1 MTGRHFNPR
10 EPGTALRGSA
20 VVVLSLVMPVVA
32 WAQAEAPKLPVG
44 PVSPLPD
51 AGASALRVFGALL
64 VVLALFF
71 AGVWLWKN
79 WQRLAAMQGGRA
91 PKLHILEV
99 KSLGNRQALYVI
111 GYDRQRMLVGSSP
124 TGMTLLTQLPEAT
137 DDEMAATASHP
148 GVGFAGML
156 KSAMEKKG

>member
-1 MTGRHFNPR
+1 
-10 EPGTALRGSA
+10 
-20 VVVLSLVMPVVA
+20 MPVVA
-32 WAQAEAPKLPVG
+32 WAQAETSKLPVG

-51 AGASALRVFGALL
+51 TGASVLRVFGALL

-79 WQRLAAMQGGRA
+79 WQRLAALQGGRA
-91 PKLHILEV
+91 PKLNILEV
-99 KSLGNRQALYVI
+99 KSLGNRQTLFVI
-111 GYDRQRMLVGSSP
+111 GYERQRMLVGSSP

-137 DDEMAATASHP
+137 ADEVAATASP
-148 GVGFAGML
+148 SGVGFAGLL